1 MNRRFIIRMRP
12 TTYHRAKRCGDTREC
27 VCIEFV
33 MMYNLFDTVYGF
45 AITRMIINIIGGTQ
59 CL

>member
-1 MNRRFIIRMRP
+1 MNRRFIFRMRP
-12 TTYHRAKRCGDTREC
+12 TTCHRAKRCGDTRER

-33 MMYNLFDTVYGF
+33 MMYNLFNTVYGF

>member
-12 TTYHRAKRCGDTREC
+12 TTYHRAKRCGDTRER